1 MSFEPKQ
8 LEYICLEDLIPQNHI
23 YREFQSLWDLS
34 LIKPELEKIEQNS
47 DHKGYGIYR
56 MFLCLLLQFVEDLS
70 DRELEKFLMENTAA
84 KWFCQFDLT
93 ARTPDHTAFCRA
105 REKIGTN
112 RLSKIFRQLRDQLKA
127 QGYISEVFTFIDATH
142 LISKATLWK
151 ERDEAIEKK
160 IKTEKAL
167 KKSAEKSA
175 EVAEKLNKRTPTEII
190 IAENLAVLNN
200 ENIAY
205 FAADKEARFGAK
217 SKKKFWFGYKKHVS
231 VDMQSGLINKVAITS
246 AEVIDSKGF
255 KNVTPKQ
262 GAAYADKGYCDK
274 NVQIVAQAN
283 NLHLCA
289 IKKNNMKGKNHDLD
303 RYYSGIRA
311 PYERVFSNS
320 SKRTRYRG
328 LVKNQFHAFMQT
340 IAFNLKR
347 LVVLTAENSGL
358 TTNLPILTPA
368 FVT

>member
-1 MSFEPKQ
+1 MSFQPKQ

-23 YREFQSLWDLS
+23 YREFQSLWDLAT
-34 LIKPELEKIEQNS
+34 IRPELEKIEQNS
-47 DHKGYGIYR
+47 DHKGYGVFR

-70 DRELEKFLMENTAA
+70 DRELEKFLMENNAA

-93 ARTPDHTAFCRA
+93 AKTPDHSTICRT
-105 REKIGTN
+105 RDKIGTS
-112 RLSKIFRQLRDQLKA
+112 RLSKIFNQLRDQLKQ
-127 QGYISEVFTFIDATH
+127 QGFISEVFTFIDATH

-160 IKTEKAL
+160 IKAEQKL
-167 KKSAEKSA
+167 KKSTKSQGRTPNEVMIAEK
-175 EVAEKLNKRTPTEII
+175 
-190 IAENLAVLNN
+190 LAVLNN
-200 ENIAY
+200 QNIAD

-262 GAAYADKGYCDK
+262 GAVYADKGYCDK
-274 NVQIVAQAN
+274 NVQMVAKAN

-289 IKKNNMKGKNHDLD
+289 IKKNNMKGKNRDLD
-303 RYYSGIRA
+303 RFYSSIRA
-311 PYERVFSNS
+311 PYERVFAHCN
-320 SKRTRYRG
+320 KRTRYRG

-347 LVVLTAENSGL
+347 LVVLMADNSGL
-358 TTNLPILTPA
+358 MVNHPA
-368 FVT
+368 FIT

>member
-1 MSFEPKQ
+1 MSFQPKQ

-23 YREFQSLWDLS
+23 YREFQSLWDLAT
-34 LIKPELEKIEQNS
+34 IRPELEKIEQNS
-47 DHKGYGIYR
+47 DHKGYGVFR

-70 DRELEKFLMENTAA
+70 DRELEKFLMENNAA

-93 ARTPDHTAFCRA
+93 AKTPDHSTICRT
-105 REKIGTN
+105 RDKIGTS
-112 RLSKIFRQLRDQLKA
+112 RLSKIFNQLRDQLKQ
-127 QGYISEVFTFIDATH
+127 QGFISEVFTFIDATH

-160 IKTEKAL
+160 IKAEQKL
-167 KKSAEKSA
+167 KKSTKSQGRTPNEVMIAEK
-175 EVAEKLNKRTPTEII
+175 
-190 IAENLAVLNN
+190 LAVLNN
-200 ENIAY
+200 QNIAD
-205 FAADKEARFGAK
+205 FAVDKEARFGAK

-262 GAAYADKGYCDK
+262 GAVYADKGYCDK
-274 NVQIVAQAN
+274 NVQMVAKAN

-289 IKKNNMKGKNHDLD
+289 IKKNNMKGKNRDLD
-303 RYYSGIRA
+303 RFYSSIRA
-311 PYERVFSNS
+311 PYERVFAHCN
-320 SKRTRYRG
+320 KRTRYRG

-347 LVVLTAENSGL
+347 LVVLMADNSGL
-358 TTNLPILTPA
+358 MVNHPA
-368 FVT
+368 FIT

>member
-8 LEYICLEDLIPQNHI
+8 IEMICLDDLVTSNHI
-23 YREFQSLWDLS
+23 YRKFKLLWDLEK
-34 LIKPELEKIEQNS
+34 IRPELEKIEQNS
-47 DHKGYGIYR
+47 DHKGYGVFR

-70 DRELEKFLMENTAA
+70 DRELEKFLVENTAS
-84 KWFCQFDLT
+84 KWFCQFGLT
-93 ARTPDHTAFCRA
+93 DKTPDHSAFGRIRA
-105 REKIGTN
+105 KIGTS
-112 RLSKIFRQLRDQLKA
+112 RLSKIFTLLRDQLKS

-160 IKTEKAL
+160 LKAEQKL
-167 KKSAEKSA
+167 KKSRERTLIAVTA
-175 EVAEKLNKRTPTEII
+175 EVIIEKKLS
-190 IAENLAVLNN
+190 VLNN
-200 ENIAY
+200 KNIAD

-231 VDMQSGLINKVAITS
+231 VDMQSGMINKVAITS

-262 GAAYADKGYCDK
+262 GAVYADKGYCDK
-274 NVQIVAQAN
+274 NVQAVAKAN

-289 IKKNNMKGKNHDLD
+289 IKKNNMKGKNFDLD
-303 RYYSGIRA
+303 RWYSSIRS
-311 PYERVFSNS
+311 PYERVFSNC

-347 LVVLTAENSGL
+347 LVVLTQENTGSVI
-358 TTNLPILTPA
+358 NPPPI

>member
-1 MSFEPKQ
+1 
-8 LEYICLEDLIPQNHI
+8 
-23 YREFQSLWDLS
+23 
-34 LIKPELEKIEQNS
+34 
-47 DHKGYGIYR
+47 
-56 MFLCLLLQFVEDLS
+56 VEDLS
-70 DRELEKFLMENTAA
+70 DRELEKFLIENNAA
-84 KWFCQFDLT
+84 KWFCQFGLT
-93 ARTPDHTAFCRA
+93 DKAPDHNAFCRA
-105 REKIGTN
+105 RDKIGTS
-112 RLSKIFRQLRDQLKA
+112 RLSKIFRQLRDQLKQ
-127 QGYISEVFTFIDATH
+127 QGFISEVFTFIDATH

-151 ERDEAIEKK
+151 EWDEAIEKK
-160 IKTEKAL
+160 IKAEKAL
-167 KKSAEKSA
+167 KKSA

-200 ENIAY
+200 ENIAD

-255 KNVTPKQ
+255 KHITPKQ
-262 GAAYADKGYCDK
+262 GAVYADKGYCDK

-289 IKKNNMKGKNHDLD
+289 IKKNNIKGKNHDLD
-303 RYYSGIRA
+303 RFYSGIRA

-347 LVVLTAENSGL
+347 LVVLTAENLGL

-368 FVT
+368 FIT

>member
-1 MSFEPKQ
+1 MSFQPKQ

-34 LIKPELEKIEQNS
+34 VLKPELEKIEQNS
-47 DHKGYGIYR
+47 DHKGYGVFR

-93 ARTPDHTAFCRA
+93 AKTPDHSTICRT
-105 REKIGTN
+105 REKIGTS
-112 RLSKIFRQLRDQLKA
+112 RLSKIFNQLRDQLKQ
-127 QGYISEVFTFIDATH
+127 QGFISEVFTFIDATH

-160 IKTEKAL
+160 IKAEKAL
-167 KKSAEKSA
+167 KKSAEGL
-175 EVAEKLNKRTPTEII
+175 EKLNKRTPAEII
-190 IAENLAVLNN
+190 IAEKLAVLNN
-200 ENIAY
+200 ENITD

-217 SKKKFWFGYKKHVS
+217 GKKKFWYGYKKHVS

-246 AEVIDSKGF
+246 AEVIDSKGL
-255 KNVTPKQ
+255 KLVTPKQ
-262 GAAYADKGYCDK
+262 GAVYADKGYCDK
-274 NVQIVAQAN
+274 NVQIVAKAN

-303 RYYSGIRA
+303 RFYSGIRA
-311 PYERVFSNS
+311 PYERVFSHS
-320 SKRTRYRG
+320 DKRTRYRG

-358 TTNLPILTPA
+358 MVNGTTNSLILAT
-368 FVT
+368 

>member
-8 LEYICLEDLIPQNHI
+8 LEFICLEDLVPSKHI
-23 YREFQSLWDLS
+23 YREFQSLWDLNK
-34 LIKPELEKIEQNS
+34 IKPELEIIEQNS
-47 DHKGYGIYR
+47 DHKGYGIFR

-70 DRELEKFLMENTAA
+70 DRELEKFLTENNASR
-84 KWFCQFDLT
+84 WFCQFGLT
-93 ARTPDHTAFCRA
+93 DKIPDHTVFTRI
-105 REKIGTN
+105 RKKIGTS
-112 RLSKIFRQLRDQLKA
+112 RLSKIFHQLRDQLKA

-151 ERDEAIEKK
+151 ERDEAIEQK
-160 IKTEKAL
+160 IKAEQKL
-167 KKSAEKSA
+167 KKSP
-175 EVAEKLNKRTPTEII
+175 EKLNQRTPAEVV
-190 IAENLAVLNN
+190 IAEKLAVLNN
-200 ENIAY
+200 ENVAK

-217 SKKKFWFGYKKHVS
+217 SKKKFWYGYKKHVS

-274 NVQIVAQAN
+274 NVQDVAKAN

-303 RYYSGIRA
+303 RYYSGLRA
-311 PYERVFSNS
+311 PYERVFSNC

-347 LVVLTAENSGL
+347 LVVLTEERAKIIAQN
-358 TTNLPILTPA
+358 LTPEQILA
-368 FVT
+368 T